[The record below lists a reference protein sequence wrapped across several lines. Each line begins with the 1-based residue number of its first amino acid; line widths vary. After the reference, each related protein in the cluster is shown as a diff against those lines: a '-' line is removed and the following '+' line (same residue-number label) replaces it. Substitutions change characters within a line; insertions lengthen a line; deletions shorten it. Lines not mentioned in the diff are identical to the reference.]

1 MSAEGAGAGAD
12 AGAGAGAG
20 AGDGLSKLVM
30 PKWGLSMSEGRFIGW
45 LVEEGA
51 AVALGDGL
59 AEVETDKIDGI
70 VEATSA
76 GTLLRRLARPGETIP
91 VGAPIA
97 VIGAAAADP
106 AAVDAYAAEL
116 QASFVPGAEAESGQR
131 TEALT
136 VAGHRSRYLRLGGA
150 EGAEGDEGAAGA
162 AGAGN
167 TVVLLHGFGGDLGN
181 WLFNQE
187 PLASGGRTVI
197 ALDLPGHGE
206 SSKDV
211 GAGDLAGL
219 AATVGAFL
227 DGLGVAR
234 AHLVGHSLGGAV
246 AARLAVARPGL
257 VASLALI
264 APGGFGDEIDGEYI
278 DGFVAAESRR
288 ELKPLLERLFAD
300 PELVTRRLVDDVLR
314 MKRIDGVAEALGAI
328 AAAVFPA
335 GRQADRVA
343 EALAGTG
350 IPVLV
355 VWGSADRIVPVGQAQ
370 AAPPGARVELLE
382 GAGHSPHMERAG
394 EVNRLLDEFLSAGR

>member
-1 MSAEGAGAGAD
+1 MTAEAAGPAAGGGGA
-12 AGAGAGAG
+12 
-20 AGDGLSKLVM
+20 DGLSKLVM

-76 GTLLRRLARPGETIP
+76 GTLLRRLAQPGETIP
-91 VGAPIA
+91 VGAPIG
-97 VIGAAAADP
+97 VIGPAAADA
-106 AAVDAYAAEL
+106 AAVDSYAAEL
-116 QASFVPGAEAESGQR
+116 QASFVPGDEAESGPR

-136 VAGHRSRYLRLGGA
+136 VDGRRIRYLRLGGD
-150 EGAEGDEGAAGA
+150 GAEREDVAHGGE
-162 AGAGN
+162 

-187 PLASGGRTVI
+187 PLADGGRTVI

-211 GAGDLAGL
+211 GAGDLDAL

-246 AARLAVARPGL
+246 AAQLAVSRPGL
-257 VASLALI
+257 VQSLALI
-264 APGGFGDEIDGEYI
+264 APGGFGAEIDGEYI

-288 ELKPLLERLFAD
+288 DLKPLLERLFAD

-314 MKRIDGVAEALGAI
+314 MKRIDGVTEALGAI
-328 AAAVFPA
+328 AAAVFPG
-335 GRQADRVA
+335 GRQSRLVA
-343 EALAGTG
+343 PALADTG

-355 VWGSADRIVPVGQAQ
+355 VWGTSDRIVSVAQAQ
-370 AAPPGARVELLE
+370 AAPAGSRVELLE
-382 GAGHSPHMERAG
+382 GAGHSPHIERAG
-394 EVNRLLDEFLSAGR
+394 DINRLLEEFLSAAR

>member
-1 MSAEGAGAGAD
+1 M
-12 AGAGAGAG
+12 
-20 AGDGLSKLVM
+20 
-30 PKWGLSMSEGRFIGW
+30 
-45 LVEEGA
+45 
-51 AVALGDGL
+51 
-59 AEVETDKIDGI
+59 
-70 VEATSA
+70 
-76 GTLLRRLARPGETIP
+76 
-91 VGAPIA
+91 
-97 VIGAAAADP
+97 
-106 AAVDAYAAEL
+106 
-116 QASFVPGAEAESGQR
+116 
-131 TEALT
+131 
-136 VAGHRSRYLRLGGA
+136 
-150 EGAEGDEGAAGA
+150 
-162 AGAGN
+162 
-167 TVVLLHGFGGDLGN
+167 
-181 WLFNQE
+181 
-187 PLASGGRTVI
+187 I

-211 GAGDLAGL
+211 GAGDLDLL
-219 AATVGAFL
+219 ATTVGAFL

-246 AARLAVARPGL
+246 AARLAASRPGL

-288 ELKPLLERLFAD
+288 DLKPLLERLFAD

-314 MKRIDGVAEALGAI
+314 MKRIDGVTEALGTL
-328 AAAVFPA
+328 AAAVVPA

-343 EALAGTG
+343 EPLAGTG